1 MNNVKKSETRFEVNT
16 DGFKTQ
22 MSEMP
27 LWRLVQ
33 EIVSNG
39 FDEKSITDIVLNINY
54 SPSFDNQIN
63 VLIQDNGKGFRN
75 ISDVWTLYNPSYK
88 RSNSNQSG
96 RYNLGDK
103 QFFAV
108 ARKGHVLSKDD
119 EVSFVKNTRTVSKND
134 ESVNGVE
141 VYGEFDATLFENE
154 TVDSIVNELR
164 KVVVRSGKT
173 YTINGVEVQ
182 HKKPIKT
189 FKAKLRT
196 PKAENA
202 KAKLV
207 QIIQETNVSLYH
219 KEPDTKPVIMEL
231 GVPIQELEQNLD
243 WNIDVGQ
250 KVPMTTS
257 RDVVS
262 DKYLQHLYSVVL
274 DNSLELINEENA
286 SSNWVNDAMKK
297 CDSESAK
304 TVFEKIYG
312 TDQVMIESSTDFRAN
327 ERALE
332 HGVVLVKSGTFDSDV
347 MQNLAKDSEVIRYA
361 GKVFETTFAD
371 ADEVE
376 MTESLWRFAEIVK
389 DVSYD
394 VTGRKIKCEFFSLVG
409 GCDVANYGHNTISWN
424 VGNLGK
430 RFFEKWSKG
439 ATEIL
444 LHELAHAVDDHS
456 CGQYSHFT
464 NGYIKSLEKVSA
476 IVAMKGMDH
485 WLKKVKVY
493 N

>member
-1 MNNVKKSETRFEVNT
+1 MNNAKISETRFEVNT

-39 FDEKSITDIVLNINY
+39 FDEKSISDIILNINY

-108 ARKGHVLSKDD
+108 ARKGYVLSKDD

-134 ESVNGVE
+134 ESINGVE

-173 YTINGVEVQ
+173 YTINGVEVE

-231 GVPIQELEQNLD
+231 GVPVQELEQNLD

-250 KVPMTTS
+250 KVPITTS

-312 TDQVMIESSTDFRAN
+312 TDQVMIESSTDYMVN

-376 MTESLWRFAEIVK
+376 MTESLERFAKIVRN
-389 DVSYD
+389 VSYD
-394 VTGRKIKCEFFSLVG
+394 VTGRNISCEFFSLVDSHIG
-409 GCDVANYGHNTISWN
+409 ATYGNNVISWN
-424 VGNLGK
+424 VGILGK
-430 RFFEKWSKG
+430 RYFENWSES
-439 ATEIL
+439 ATGLL
-444 LHELAHAVDDHS
+444 LHELAHAIAHID
-456 CGQYSHFT
+456 CGQHGHF
-464 NGYIKSLEKVSA
+464 NNAYIDSFQKVSG